1 MAQIQH
7 RDKYIVKLDIISLI
21 LKIIRLD
28 TNMNLLAK
36 TFVIFTFS
44 VLLILPV
51 AVKGLSPK
59 DEPTESDGGIGKS
72 TACGCVVFRL
82 DDVKDE
88 YLDPVTIRIMNLFLS
103 KGEHLTL
110 GLVMQSIGN
119 DTRILNTISEGY
131 KKGLFELALHGWEHK
146 NYAQYNQQ
154 EQKHLLNKANE
165 RLRIIFGNRS
175 DIFIP
180 PYNNFNNE
188 TLMAMK
194 ELGIKILSSSIDE
207 QDKFDQGHSIFNSS
221 EKKQNTSKSHGIYFL
236 PYTTDFKKFVGRS
249 QVKVPVEEI
258 LKDIDSKLDKFG
270 YAVVIIHPQ
279 SFIKLDKSDS
289 FTEKVMEN
297 TDNAELDKND
307 INDLVGL
314 VKALQKKGI
323 TLSSFHEVLNTTSE

>member
-1 MAQIQH
+1 M
-7 RDKYIVKLDIISLI
+7 D
-21 LKIIRLD
+21 
-28 TNMNLLAK
+28 LLAK
-36 TFVIFTFS
+36 TFIIFTFS

-51 AVKGLSPK
+51 AVKGFSPK
-59 DEPTESDGGIGKS
+59 DEPTESDEGIGRS
-72 TACGCVVFRL
+72 TPCNCVVFRL

-88 YLDPVTIRIMNLFLS
+88 YLDLVTIKLMNIFLY

-119 DTRILNTISEGY
+119 DTGILNTISEGH

-146 NYAQYNQQ
+146 NYTQYSQQ
-154 EQKHLLNKANE
+154 EQKDLLYKANE

-180 PYNNFNNE
+180 PYNLFNNE
-188 TLMAMK
+188 TLVAMK

-207 QDKFDQGHSIFNSS
+207 QDKFDHGLGIFNSS
-221 EKKQNTSKSHGIYFL
+221 GKNHNTSQSYEIRFL

-258 LKDIDSKLDKFG
+258 LKDVDSKLDKFG

-279 SFIKLDKSDS
+279 SFIKLDKSGN

-297 TDNAELDKND
+297 ANNAEIDEND

-323 TLSSFHEVLNTTSE
+323 TLSSFHKILNSTIE